1 MPLIA
6 EDDAPITYISPVI
19 LRRERKASFEGDG
32 PRFCRASFEARKER
46 ASQDD
51 TLRREE
57 RAPHHEGFKD
67 LR

>member
-6 EDDAPITYISPVI
+6 EDDAPITYIAPVI
-19 LRRERKASFEGDG
+19 LRRERIASLEGDG
-32 PRFCRASFEARKER
+32 PRSCRASFEARK
-46 ASQDD
+46 
-51 TLRREE
+51 E